1 MTSVTELPEYAAG
14 SPRPLFSIGFME
26 ELERAWGGRHWG
38 AQNHAGRLE
47 MVMVHRPGEEND
59 SPELAEDPG
68 FFNLPDG
75 MPDLELMQQQHDD
88 FCQTL
93 EASGVEVVYLEPAAP
108 LTGTYGLPLRA
119 LMYSRTASVIN
130 GGAIIDRNANHYKRG
145 MELFY
150 VRRLAEL
157 GCPILY
163 TVHGNGSFESSDL
176 VFVRPDLPVL
186 AKTARSNQEGLDQ
199 VAMILR
205 QNGIEDI
212 LWTDIPGYW
221 TERTTQWGAASGFFH
236 LDAVFGV
243 AAEDVV
249 VVYVGGVGYHLLE
262 ALDNRGVEIVEVPD
276 DEVRNLAA
284 NLLVIEPG
292 KVVMPA
298 GAPKTAAAL
307 EAKGITVIAL
317 EFSEILR
324 AGGGPKC
331 ITMPLVHR

>member
-1 MTSVTELPEYAAG
+1 MSSVTAVPDYSEG
-14 SPRPLFSIGFME
+14 RPRPLFSIGFME
-26 ELERAWGGRHWG
+26 ELERAWGGRSWG
-38 AQNHAGRLE
+38 AQNHTGRLE
-47 MVMVHRPGEEND
+47 MVMVHRPGPENE
-59 SPELAEDPG
+59 SPELQEDPG

-75 MPDLELMQQQHDD
+75 APDLALMQAQHDE
-88 FCQTL
+88 FCQIL
-93 EASGVEVVYLEPAAP
+93 EREGVEVVYLNPEPP
-108 LTGTYGLPLRA
+108 LTGTYGFALRA
-119 LMYSRTASVIN
+119 LMYARTATVIN

-150 VRRLAEL
+150 VRRLAQL

-163 TVHGNGSFESSDL
+163 TVHGQGSFESSDC

-186 AKTARSNQEGLDQ
+186 ARTARSNQDGLDQ
-199 VAMILR
+199 VASMLTR
-205 QNGIEDI
+205 NGIEDI

-221 TERTTQWGAASGFFH
+221 SHRTHQWGQSSGFFH
-236 LDAVFGV
+236 LDAVFGM
-243 AAEDVV
+243 AAEDVA

-262 ALDNRGVEIVEVPD
+262 ALTSRGVELVEVPD
-276 DEVRNLAA
+276 EEVRKLAA

-298 GAPKTAAAL
+298 GAPRTA
-307 EAKGITVIAL
+307 EGIRAKGITVIEV
-317 EFSEILR
+317 EFSEVLR